1 MDNPN
6 QPDPDQPQTPAP
18 VAPQPAHPEPVI
30 NPAPEAPLAPP
41 TPVATEPKP
50 APAPEPSVATAQP
63 SITTA
68 EPATAPDG
76 QKTILIVEDD
86 PLLVKM
92 YTTKFTKEGFNV
104 INAQDGEEGYNTAM
118 SNKVDFMILDVMM
131 PKMSGID
138 LLTKLRADVKYKD
151 TPVIVLTNLTQ
162 KEEAVK
168 VQTLNVKEY
177 LVKANFTPSEVVA
190 KVKQYL
196 A

>member
-1 MDNPN
+1 MADTVNPN
-6 QPDPDQPQTPAP
+6 PPTTPPAPIQTPDPVPVPPTVQPAPLVEPVTPTPVAPVTPAPAPAP
-18 VAPQPAHPEPVI
+18 VAT
-30 NPAPEAPLAPP
+30 P
-41 TPVATEPKP
+41 TPVVSGE
-50 APAPEPSVATAQP
+50 
-63 SITTA
+63 
-68 EPATAPDG
+68 

-92 YTTKFTKEGFNV
+92 YSTKFTKEGFKV
-104 INAQDGEEGYNTAM
+104 IDAQDGEEGLKIAK
-118 SNKVDFMILDVMM
+118 SSKFDFMILDVMM

-138 LLTKLRADVKYKD
+138 MLTNLRADPNYKE

-168 VQTLNVKEY
+168 VQSLNVKEY

-196 A
+196 AQPS